1 MDTTETT
8 LYTAILIATIVI
20 GTVLFYFAFSMYRGR
35 VKHYRLLTKQLLAE
49 MDVLER
55 ERTRI
60 ATDLHDDL
68 GPMLAVTKIHIDQIE
83 PISATEQQRHSLA
96 VENILTLTN
105 RLGEIAKNLTPAI
118 LKSKGLQI
126 ALEEFVDQF
135 DEVSNM
141 NIKLEYM
148 IKRTPN
154 SFYALHIYRIV
165 QELVHNAVKHSAAQH
180 VLIQLKERKQK
191 LYIFYTDDGKGIETA
206 NKENQQTGLGL
217 GSLQNRANLL
227 GGKMTRTQTKTKGTD
242 FVFELP
248 LNKNDEQTNQDR
260 ISR

>member
-8 LYTAILIATIVI
+8 LYTAILIVSIVL

-35 VKHYRLLTKQLLAE
+35 VKHYRILTKQLLAE

-68 GPMLAVTKIHIDQIE
+68 GPMLAVTKINLEQLE
-83 PISATEQQRHSLA
+83 PTNATEQQRHSTA
-96 VENILTLTN
+96 VRTLLTLTN

-118 LKSKGLQI
+118 LKSKGLQV
-126 ALEEFVDQF
+126 ALEEFIEQF
-135 DEVSNM
+135 NEVSDM
-141 NIKLEYM
+141 QLKLEYM
-148 IKRTPN
+148 IKRKPN
-154 SFYALHIYRIV
+154 MFYALHIYRIV
-165 QELVHNAVKHSAAQH
+165 QELVHNAVKHSCAQH
-180 VLIQLKERKQK
+180 VLIQLKEHKQK
-191 LYIFYTDDGKGIETA
+191 LYIFYTDDGKGLDSA
-206 NKENQQTGLGL
+206 HKENQQTGLGL

-242 FVFELP
+242 LVFELP
-248 LNKNDEQTNQDR
+248 LNKNDEKRNQDR
-260 ISR
+260 IS